1 MKPTVLV
8 LRARPPERLDLSP
21 LVPHRLAGQSAA
33 GIEAIELQTTR
44 HKICLGDAFHLRL
57 GDVERIRIEG
67 DCDRLDRIGEQMTGG
82 ELMVEGD
89 AGIGLGRRMSGGRL
103 TVKGDVGPLAA
114 SGMSGGRI
122 EIFGNAGDRLGG
134 PLAGET
140 AGMRGGVVVVR
151 GNAGERIADRMRRGT
166 IIVEGCAGPCAG
178 SRMIAGTLIV
188 RRRSG
193 ALPGYLMARGTIILG
208 EGAEELSPT
217 FVDCGI
223 HDLLALRLLANF
235 VAAESRKGAAS
246 LRKRLRR
253 LAGDMAALGHGELF
267 IPEQE

>member
-33 GIEAIELQTTR
+33 AIEAIELQTTR
-44 HKICLGDAFHLRL
+44 HKIRVADAFHLRL

-67 DCDRLDRIGEQMTGG
+67 GCDRLDRIGEQMTGG
-82 ELMVEGD
+82 EIVVEGD
-89 AGIGLGRRMSGGRL
+89 AGIVLGRRMSGGQL
-103 TVKGDVGPLAA
+103 TVKGHVGPMAA

-122 EIFGNAGDRLGG
+122 EISGNAGDRLGG

-166 IIVEGCAGPCAG
+166 IIVEGRAGPYAG

-208 EGAEELSPT
+208 DGAEEVSPT
-217 FVDCGI
+217 FADCGI
-223 HDLLALRLLANF
+223 HDLLGLRLLASF
-235 VAAESRKGAAS
+235 VAAQSRKGASS

-253 LAGDMAALGHGELF
+253 LAGDMAVLGRGELF